1 MSLVFIAANKY
12 TRNAVTASGG
22 FFLDCTV
29 SIQHNFENAVTEYAV
44 EEGVAISDH
53 VQVKNNRFTVN
64 GVYQRKSPLNKFNN
78 DLLPF
83 EDRVQQ
89 AYNFLKRIRDTGET
103 ITLVSKFEVYE
114 NCVVESFN
122 FDSNVANESVLEF
135 SISFVQIR
143 FASTESVNIVD
154 VTRVTP
160 PKQDDAAVTTD
171 EGKKQTFATC
181 TKALELFWEGH
192 PDYSAGNIIYRNL
205 KDKQEA
211 ATKAR
216 NERFVAKEKRLTEI
230 RQFNQARQ
238 QEIDKRYRELEKKLL
253 GGG

>member
-143 FASTESVNIVD
+143 FASTESVNIID

-171 EGKKQTFATC
+171 EGKQQTQST
-181 TKALELFWEGH
+181 
-192 PDYSAGNIIYRNL
+192 
-205 KDKQEA
+205 DKNGFKLYLTSNPVYAFSYITYKSLTDDNVKFSTHKVTISPEA
-211 ATKAR
+211 AASR
-216 NERFVAKEKRLTEI
+216 EAQ
-230 RQFNQARQ
+230 RQADY
-238 QEIDKRYRELEKKLL
+238 ETAKKLFNKL
-253 GGG
+253 ENSLTVGGG

>member
-143 FASTESVNIVD
+143 FASTESVNIID

-171 EGKKQTFATC
+171 EGKQQTESVTRGWIKPFLSYNSDYALGAVEFKYTSETGPTFKLISGSEARLKKEAERKAQLDAIKKQY
-181 TKALELFWEGH
+181 TKLQDSL
-192 PDYSAGNIIYRNL
+192 I
-205 KDKQEA
+205 
-211 ATKAR
+211 
-216 NERFVAKEKRLTEI
+216 
-230 RQFNQARQ
+230 
-238 QEIDKRYRELEKKLL
+238 